1 MTMYPTG
8 QHRPSPQRSL
18 KLYKLKFVPFS
29 NFLSFTVLIC
39 AALVLTQCTNKTS
52 DPSPAPTVVET
63 AQQPDA
69 TATIQP
75 AQPTPTAKSKLTSDP
90 IATLFATIT
99 SATPKP
105 TIRPPKNL
113 ERGGTLRFAVPEGP
127 PHTDPHLTVSSG
139 LLTWG
144 TGQSYSRLFKFDL
157 NNGGPVVVC
166 DLCSSWTLSTP
177 ITLNIKLRGD
187 INWQDIPPLNGRTVT
202 AQDIVFSLKRQAT
215 NEYPNASLLSSVADF
230 TAIGDSDIVIRLLT
244 PDSEILEKLADS
256 HSRIVAPEVVKANGD
271 LRRGPTIGSGPWI
284 TTESQADMTRLIV
297 NPSYYGDIPYL
308 DGLDIQVMPGQGT
321 RVAGMRSKILDVA
334 QADWSLISDATEKFE
349 EIEWIGIS
357 NSAAGIEIAM
367 NTARTPI
374 DRQDVRKAM
383 MLAWDPLIADL
394 MQEDAT
400 ENEDY
405 PSISLGL
412 PLLNPDWQL
421 STTDLGNRFNDPKQA
436 STILSSTEGV
446 PPEGLTIKV
455 GEYGSEYID
464 MAQHMVE
471 ELTSAGI
478 QTKLERVSTRT
489 FGDEVWVNGN
499 YDIFVGAPLPISS
512 TTGYLFAIHHSDG
525 PWNTTGYSNPEID
538 RLITAQ
544 AEEYR
549 PDKRAEILLE
559 IQQKILGGSHRFI
572 IKKRSTYWMWWDYV
586 ENFNP
591 MTPRGDSHFL
601 TQVWLSQT
609 ES

>member
-1 MTMYPTG
+1 MNPTG

-18 KLYKLKFVPFS
+18 KLYKLKFVPLS
-29 NFLSFTVLIC
+29 NFLSLAVLLC
-39 AALVLTQCTNKTS
+39 AALVLTQCTNETP
-52 DPSPAPTVVET
+52 DRPNPTAVVEI
-63 AQQPDA
+63 AQQPDT

-75 AQPTPTAKSKLTSDP
+75 AQPTPTAKSKLTSDA
-90 IATLFATIT
+90 IATPFATIT
-99 SATPKP
+99 SATRKP
-105 TIRPPKNL
+105 TIPPPKNL

-349 EIEWIGIS
+349 EIGWTGIS

-367 NTARTPI
+367 NTARSPI

-436 STILSSTEGV
+436 SHILSSTEGV
-446 PPEGLTIKV
+446 PAEGLTIKV

-559 IQQKILGGSHRFI
+559 IQQKILDGSHRFI

>member
-1 MTMYPTG
+1 MYPTG
-8 QHRPSPQRSL
+8 QHRPYLQRSL
-18 KLYKLKFVPFS
+18 KLYKLKFVLLS
-29 NFLSFTVLIC
+29 NFLSLAVLIC
-39 AALVLTQCTNKTS
+39 AALVLTQCANETPETS
-52 DPSPAPTVVET
+52 NPTAVAET
-63 AQQPDA
+63 AQQPDP
-69 TATIQP
+69 TTTVQP
-75 AQPTPTAKSKLTSDP
+75 AQPTSTAKSKLTSGP
-90 IATLFATIT
+90 TATPFATIR
-99 SATPKP
+99 SAAPRP
-105 TIRPPKNL
+105 TIHPPENL
-113 ERGGTLRFAVPEGP
+113 QRGGTLRFAVPEGP

-157 NNGGPVVVC
+157 NNGGPIVVC

-215 NEYPNASLLSSVADF
+215 NEYPNASLLSSVAEF
-230 TAIGDSDIVIRLLT
+230 TAIGENEIVIRLLT

-256 HSRIVAPEVVKANGD
+256 HSRIAAPEVVKANGD

-284 TTESQADMTRLIV
+284 TTDSQADITRLIV
-297 NPSYYGDIPYL
+297 NPSYYGDMPYL

-334 QADWSLISDATEKFE
+334 QADWSFISEATEKFE
-349 EIEWIGIS
+349 EIEWIRVS

-367 NTARTPI
+367 NTARSPV
-374 DRQDVRKAM
+374 DKQDVRKAM
-383 MLAWDPLIADL
+383 MLTWDPLITDM

-400 ENEDY
+400 ETKDY
-405 PSISLGL
+405 PLVSLGL
-412 PLLNPDWQL
+412 PLLDPDWQL
-421 STTDLGNRFNDPKQA
+421 PTTDFQNRFNDQKQA
-436 STILSSTEGV
+436 RTMLSSTEGV
-446 PPEGLTIKV
+446 PAEGLTIKV

-464 MAQHMVE
+464 MAQHMAE
-471 ELTSAGI
+471 ELTSSGI
-478 QTKLERVSTRT
+478 PTNLERISTRI

-538 RLITAQ
+538 QLITAQ

-591 MTPRGDSHFL
+591 TTPRGDSDFL
-601 TQVWLSQT
+601 TQAWLSQT

>member
-1 MTMYPTG
+1 MNPTG

-18 KLYKLKFVPFS
+18 KLYKLKFVPLS
-29 NFLSFTVLIC
+29 NFLSLAVLLC
-39 AALVLTQCTNKTS
+39 AALVLTQCTNE
-52 DPSPAPTVVET
+52 SPDRPNPTAVVEI
-63 AQQPDA
+63 AQQPDT

-75 AQPTPTAKSKLTSDP
+75 AQPTPTAKSKLTSDA
-90 IATLFATIT
+90 IATPFATIT
-99 SATPKP
+99 SATRKP
-105 TIRPPKNL
+105 TIPPPKNL

-215 NEYPNASLLSSVADF
+215 NEYPNASLLSSVAEF
-230 TAIGDSDIVIRLLT
+230 TAIGDSDIVIRLRT

-367 NTARTPI
+367 NTARSPI

-394 MQEDAT
+394 MQGDAT

-436 STILSSTEGV
+436 STILSSTESV
-446 PPEGLTIKV
+446 PTEGLTIKV

-559 IQQKILGGSHRFI
+559 IQQKILDGSHRFI

>member
-1 MTMYPTG
+1 MYPTG

-90 IATLFATIT
+90 IATPFATIT

-215 NEYPNASLLSSVADF
+215 NEYPNASLLSSVAEF

-446 PPEGLTIKV
+446 PAEGLTIKV

-549 PDKRAEILLE
+549 PDKRAQILLE

>member
-1 MTMYPTG
+1 MNPTG

-18 KLYKLKFVPFS
+18 KLYKLKFVPLS
-29 NFLSFTVLIC
+29 NFLSLAVLLC
-39 AALVLTQCTNKTS
+39 AALVLTQCTNETPDRPTPTS
-52 DPSPAPTVVET
+52 VVEIG
-63 AQQPDA
+63 QQPDT

-75 AQPTPTAKSKLTSDP
+75 AQPTPTAKSKLTSYA
-90 IATLFATIT
+90 IATPFATIT
-99 SATPKP
+99 SATRKP
-105 TIRPPKNL
+105 TIPPPKNL

-284 TTESQADMTRLIV
+284 ATESQADMTRLIV

-367 NTARTPI
+367 NTARSPI

-512 TTGYLFAIHHSDG
+512 TTGYLFAIHHADG

-559 IQQKILGGSHRFI
+559 IQQKILDGSHRFI

>member
-1 MTMYPTG
+1 MYPTG
-8 QHRPSPQRSL
+8 QHRPSPERSL

-69 TATIQP
+69 TVTIQP

-157 NNGGPVVVC
+157 NNGSPVVVC

-215 NEYPNASLLSSVADF
+215 NEYPNASLLSSVAEF

-367 NTARTPI
+367 NTARSPI

-559 IQQKILGGSHRFI
+559 IQQKILDGSHRFI

>member
-1 MTMYPTG
+1 M
-8 QHRPSPQRSL
+8 
-18 KLYKLKFVPFS
+18 
-29 NFLSFTVLIC
+29 
-39 AALVLTQCTNKTS
+39 
-52 DPSPAPTVVET
+52 
-63 AQQPDA
+63 
-69 TATIQP
+69 
-75 AQPTPTAKSKLTSDP
+75 
-90 IATLFATIT
+90 
-99 SATPKP
+99 
-105 TIRPPKNL
+105 
-113 ERGGTLRFAVPEGP
+113 
-127 PHTDPHLTVSSG
+127 
-139 LLTWG
+139 
-144 TGQSYSRLFKFDL
+144 
-157 NNGGPVVVC
+157 
-166 DLCSSWTLSTP
+166 
-177 ITLNIKLRGD
+177 NIKLRGD

-215 NEYPNASLLSSVADF
+215 NEYPNASLLSSVAEF

-367 NTARTPI
+367 NTARSPI

-436 STILSSTEGV
+436 SHILSSTEGV
-446 PPEGLTIKV
+446 PAEGLTIKV

-478 QTKLERVSTRT
+478 QTKLERVSTCLLYTSPSPR
-489 FGDEVWVNGN
+489 
-499 YDIFVGAPLPISS
+499 
-512 TTGYLFAIHHSDG
+512 
-525 PWNTTGYSNPEID
+525 D
-538 RLITAQ
+538 R
-544 AEEYR
+544 
-549 PDKRAEILLE
+549 
-559 IQQKILGGSHRFI
+559 G
-572 IKKRSTYWMWWDYV
+572 
-586 ENFNP
+586 
-591 MTPRGDSHFL
+591 
-601 TQVWLSQT
+601 
-609 ES
+609 

>member
-1 MTMYPTG
+1 MYPTG

-18 KLYKLKFVPFS
+18 KLYKLKFVPLS
-29 NFLSFTVLIC
+29 NFLSLAVLLC
-39 AALVLTQCTNKTS
+39 AALVMTQCTNETP
-52 DPSPAPTVVET
+52 DRPNPTAVVET
-63 AQQPDA
+63 AQQPDT

-75 AQPTPTAKSKLTSDP
+75 VQPTPTAKSKLTSDP
-90 IATLFATIT
+90 IATPFATIT

-105 TIRPPKNL
+105 TIRPPENL
-113 ERGGTLRFAVPEGP
+113 KQGGTLRFAVPEGP

-215 NEYPNASLLSSVADF
+215 NEYPNASLLSSVAEF

-367 NTARTPI
+367 NTARSPI

-394 MQEDAT
+394 MQEDAR

-538 RLITAQ
+538 QLITAQ

>member
-1 MTMYPTG
+1 MYPTG

-99 SATPKP
+99 SATRKP
-105 TIRPPKNL
+105 TIPPPKNL

-367 NTARTPI
+367 NTARSPI

-549 PDKRAEILLE
+549 PDKRAQILLE

>member
-1 MTMYPTG
+1 MYPTG
-8 QHRPSPQRSL
+8 QHRLSPQRSL

-29 NFLSFTVLIC
+29 NFLSLTVLIC
-39 AALVLTQCTNKTS
+39 AALVLTQCANETPEASN
-52 DPSPAPTVVET
+52 PTAVVET
-63 AQQPDA
+63 AQQPDP
-69 TATIQP
+69 TTTVQP
-75 AQPTPTAKSKLTSDP
+75 AQPTPTAESKLTSDP
-90 IATLFATIT
+90 AATPFATIT
-99 SATPKP
+99 SAAPRP
-105 TIRPPKNL
+105 AIRPPENL

-127 PHTDPHLTVSSG
+127 PHTDPHLTVSSS

-157 NNGGPVVVC
+157 SNGSPVIVC

-215 NEYPNASLLSSVADF
+215 IGYPNASLLSSVAEF
-230 TAIGDSDIVIRLLT
+230 TAIGESDIVIRLLS

-284 TTESQADMTRLIV
+284 TIESQADITRLIV

-334 QADWSLISDATEKFE
+334 QADWSFISDATEKFE
-349 EIEWIGIS
+349 EIRWIGIS

-367 NTARTPI
+367 NTARPPI
-374 DRQDVRKAM
+374 DRQDVREAM
-383 MLAWDPLIADL
+383 MLTWDPLIADL
-394 MQEDAT
+394 IQEDAT
-400 ENEDY
+400 ETKDY
-405 PSISLGL
+405 PLVSLGL
-412 PLLNPDWQL
+412 PLLNPEWQL
-421 STTDLGNRFNDPKQA
+421 PTTNFQNRFNDPKQT
-436 STILSSTEGV
+436 STMLSSIEGV
-446 PPEGLTIKV
+446 PAEGLTIKV
-455 GEYGSEYID
+455 GEYGSIYID
-464 MAQHMVE
+464 MAQHMAE
-471 ELTSAGI
+471 KLTSAGI
-478 QTKLERVSTRT
+478 QTNLERISTRT

-538 RLITAQ
+538 QLITAQ

-549 PDKRAEILLE
+549 PDKRAEMLLE
-559 IQQKILGGSHRFI
+559 IQHKILAGSHRFI
-572 IKKRSTYWMWWDYV
+572 IKERSTYWMWWDYV

-591 MTPRGDSHFL
+591 TTPRGDSNFL
-601 TQVWLSQT
+601 THVWVSQI

>member
-1 MTMYPTG
+1 MNPTG

-18 KLYKLKFVPFS
+18 KLYKLKFVPLS
-29 NFLSFTVLIC
+29 NFLSLAVLLC
-39 AALVLTQCTNKTS
+39 AALVLTQCTNETPDRPTPTS
-52 DPSPAPTVVET
+52 VVEIG
-63 AQQPDA
+63 QQPD
-69 TATIQP
+69 TPATIQP
-75 AQPTPTAKSKLTSDP
+75 AQPTPTAKSKLTSDA
-90 IATLFATIT
+90 IATPFATIT
-99 SATPKP
+99 SATRKP
-105 TIRPPKNL
+105 TIPPPKNL

-349 EIEWIGIS
+349 EIGWTGIS

-367 NTARTPI
+367 NTARSPI

-383 MLAWDPLIADL
+383 MLAWDPLIANL

-549 PDKRAEILLE
+549 PNKRAEILLE
-559 IQQKILGGSHRFI
+559 IQQKILDGSHRFI

>member
-1 MTMYPTG
+1 MNPTG

-18 KLYKLKFVPFS
+18 KLYKLKFVPLR
-29 NFLSFTVLIC
+29 NFLSLAVLLC
-39 AALVLTQCTNKTS
+39 AALVLTQCTNETP
-52 DPSPAPTVVET
+52 DRPNPTAVVEI
-63 AQQPDA
+63 AQQPDT

-75 AQPTPTAKSKLTSDP
+75 AQPTPTAKSKLTSDA
-90 IATLFATIT
+90 IATPFATIT
-99 SATPKP
+99 SATRKP
-105 TIRPPKNL
+105 TIPPPKNL

-230 TAIGDSDIVIRLLT
+230 TAIGDGDIVIRLLT

-349 EIEWIGIS
+349 EIGWTGIS

-367 NTARTPI
+367 NTARSPI

-436 STILSSTEGV
+436 NTILSSTEGV

-559 IQQKILGGSHRFI
+559 IQQKILDGSHRFI

>member
-1 MTMYPTG
+1 MNPTG

-18 KLYKLKFVPFS
+18 KLYKLKFVPLR
-29 NFLSFTVLIC
+29 NFLSLAVLLC
-39 AALVLTQCTNKTS
+39 AALVLTQCTNETPDRPK
-52 DPSPAPTVVET
+52 PTAVVEI
-63 AQQPDA
+63 AQQPDT

-75 AQPTPTAKSKLTSDP
+75 AQPTPTTKSKLTSDP
-90 IATLFATIT
+90 IATPFATIT

-187 INWQDIPPLNGRTVT
+187 VNWQDIPPLNGRSVT

-215 NEYPNASLLSSVADF
+215 NEYPNASLLSSVAEF

-308 DGLDIQVMPGQGT
+308 DGLDIQVMSGQGT

-357 NSAAGIEIAM
+357 NSAAGIEIAL
-367 NTARTPI
+367 NTARSPI

-394 MQEDAT
+394 MQEDAR

-421 STTDLGNRFNDPKQA
+421 
-436 STILSSTEGV
+436 
-446 PPEGLTIKV
+446 
-455 GEYGSEYID
+455 
-464 MAQHMVE
+464 
-471 ELTSAGI
+471 
-478 QTKLERVSTRT
+478 
-489 FGDEVWVNGN
+489 
-499 YDIFVGAPLPISS
+499 
-512 TTGYLFAIHHSDG
+512 
-525 PWNTTGYSNPEID
+525 
-538 RLITAQ
+538 
-544 AEEYR
+544 
-549 PDKRAEILLE
+549 
-559 IQQKILGGSHRFI
+559 
-572 IKKRSTYWMWWDYV
+572 
-586 ENFNP
+586 
-591 MTPRGDSHFL
+591 
-601 TQVWLSQT
+601 
-609 ES
+609 

>member
-1 MTMYPTG
+1 MYPTG

-52 DPSPAPTVVET
+52 DPSPTPTVVET

-90 IATLFATIT
+90 IATPFATIT
-99 SATPKP
+99 STTPKP
-105 TIRPPKNL
+105 TIPPPKNL

-177 ITLNIKLRGD
+177 ITLNIKLRED

-215 NEYPNASLLSSVADF
+215 NEYPNASLLSSVAEF
-230 TAIGDSDIVIRLLT
+230 TAIGDSDVVIRLLT

-349 EIEWIGIS
+349 EIGWTGIS

-367 NTARTPI
+367 NTARSPI

-383 MLAWDPLIADL
+383 MLAWDPLIANL
-394 MQEDAT
+394 MQGDAT

-436 STILSSTEGV
+436 STILSSTKGV

-512 TTGYLFAIHHSDG
+512 TTGYLFAIHHADG

-559 IQQKILGGSHRFI
+559 IQQKILDGSHRFI

>member
-1 MTMYPTG
+1 MNPTG

-18 KLYKLKFVPFS
+18 KLYKLKFVPLS
-29 NFLSFTVLIC
+29 NFLSLAVLLC
-39 AALVLTQCTNKTS
+39 AALVLTQCTNETPDRPTPTS
-52 DPSPAPTVVET
+52 VVEIG
-63 AQQPDA
+63 QQPDT

-75 AQPTPTAKSKLTSDP
+75 AQPTPTAKSKLNSDP
-90 IATLFATIT
+90 TATPFATIT
-99 SATPKP
+99 SAAPKP

-202 AQDIVFSLKRQAT
+202 AQDIVFSLQRQAT
-215 NEYPNASLLSSVADF
+215 NEYPNASLLSSVAEF

-367 NTARTPI
+367 NTARSPI

-512 TTGYLFAIHHSDG
+512 TTGYLFAIHHADG

-549 PDKRAEILLE
+549 PNKRAEILLE
-559 IQQKILGGSHRFI
+559 IQQKILDGSHRFI

>member
-1 MTMYPTG
+1 MYPTG

-18 KLYKLKFVPFS
+18 KLYKLKFVPLS
-29 NFLSFTVLIC
+29 NFLSLAVLLC
-39 AALVLTQCTNKTS
+39 AALVMTQCTNETP
-52 DPSPAPTVVET
+52 DRPNPTAVVEI
-63 AQQPDA
+63 AQQPNT

-90 IATLFATIT
+90 IATPFATIT
-99 SATPKP
+99 SATRKP

-144 TGQSYSRLFKFDL
+144 TGQSYSRLFKFEL

-367 NTARTPI
+367 NTARSPI

-512 TTGYLFAIHHSDG
+512 TTGYLFAIHHADG

-559 IQQKILGGSHRFI
+559 IQQKILDGSHRFI

>member
-1 MTMYPTG
+1 
-8 QHRPSPQRSL
+8 
-18 KLYKLKFVPFS
+18 
-29 NFLSFTVLIC
+29 
-39 AALVLTQCTNKTS
+39 
-52 DPSPAPTVVET
+52 
-63 AQQPDA
+63 
-69 TATIQP
+69 
-75 AQPTPTAKSKLTSDP
+75 
-90 IATLFATIT
+90 
-99 SATPKP
+99 
-105 TIRPPKNL
+105 
-113 ERGGTLRFAVPEGP
+113 
-127 PHTDPHLTVSSG
+127 
-139 LLTWG
+139 
-144 TGQSYSRLFKFDL
+144 
-157 NNGGPVVVC
+157 
-166 DLCSSWTLSTP
+166 
-177 ITLNIKLRGD
+177 LNIKLRGD

-215 NEYPNASLLSSVADF
+215 NEYPNASLLSSVAEF
-230 TAIGDSDIVIRLLT
+230 TAIGENEIVIRLLT

-284 TTESQADMTRLIV
+284 TTESQADITRLIV

-308 DGLDIQVMPGQGT
+308 DGLDIQVIRGQGT

-334 QADWSLISDATEKFE
+334 QADWSFISDATEKFE
-349 EIEWIGIS
+349 EIKWIGIS

-367 NTARTPI
+367 NTARSPI

-394 MQEDAT
+394 MQENAT

-512 TTGYLFAIHHSDG
+512 TTGYLFAIHHADG

-559 IQQKILGGSHRFI
+559 IQQKILDGSHRFI

>member
-1 MTMYPTG
+1 MNPTG

-18 KLYKLKFVPFS
+18 KLYKLKFVPLS
-29 NFLSFTVLIC
+29 NFLSLAVLLC
-39 AALVLTQCTNKTS
+39 AALVLTQCTNETPDRPTPTS
-52 DPSPAPTVVET
+52 VVEIG
-63 AQQPDA
+63 QQPDT

-75 AQPTPTAKSKLTSDP
+75 AQPTPTAKSKLTSDA
-90 IATLFATIT
+90 IATPFATIT
-99 SATPKP
+99 SATRKP
-105 TIRPPKNL
+105 TIPPPKNL

-215 NEYPNASLLSSVADF
+215 NEYPHASLLSSVADF

-349 EIEWIGIS
+349 EIGWTGIS

-367 NTARTPI
+367 NTARSPI

-394 MQEDAT
+394 MQGDAT

-512 TTGYLFAIHHSDG
+512 TTGYLFAIHHTDG

-538 RLITAQ
+538 QLITAQ

-559 IQQKILGGSHRFI
+559 IQQKILDGSHRFI

>member
-1 MTMYPTG
+1 MYPTG
-8 QHRPSPQRSL
+8 QHRPYLQRSL
-18 KLYKLKFVPFS
+18 KLYKLKFVLLS
-29 NFLSFTVLIC
+29 NFLSLAVLIC
-39 AALVLTQCTNKTS
+39 AALVLTQCANETPETS
-52 DPSPAPTVVET
+52 NPSAVAET
-63 AQQPDA
+63 AQQPDP
-69 TATIQP
+69 TTTVQP
-75 AQPTPTAKSKLTSDP
+75 AQPTSTAKSKLTSGP
-90 IATLFATIT
+90 TATPFATIR
-99 SATPKP
+99 SAAPRP
-105 TIRPPKNL
+105 TIHPPENL
-113 ERGGTLRFAVPEGP
+113 QRGGTLRFAVPEGP

-157 NNGGPVVVC
+157 NNGGPIVVC

-215 NEYPNASLLSSVADF
+215 NEYPNASLLSSVAEF
-230 TAIGDSDIVIRLLT
+230 TAIGENEIVIRLLT

-284 TTESQADMTRLIV
+284 TTDSQADITRLIV
-297 NPSYYGDIPYL
+297 NPSYYGDMPYL

-334 QADWSLISDATEKFE
+334 QADWSFISEATEKFE
-349 EIEWIGIS
+349 EIEWIGVS

-367 NTARTPI
+367 NTARSPV
-374 DRQDVRKAM
+374 DKQDVRKAM
-383 MLAWDPLIADL
+383 MLTWDPLITDM

-400 ENEDY
+400 ETKDY
-405 PSISLGL
+405 PLVSLGL
-412 PLLNPDWQL
+412 PLLDPDWQL
-421 STTDLGNRFNDPKQA
+421 PTTDFQNRFNDQKQA
-436 STILSSTEGV
+436 LTILSSTEGV
-446 PPEGLTIKV
+446 PAEGLTIKV

-464 MAQHMVE
+464 MAQHMAE
-471 ELTSAGI
+471 ELTSSGI
-478 QTKLERVSTRT
+478 PTNLERISTRT

-512 TTGYLFAIHHSDG
+512 TTGYLFAVHHSDG

-538 RLITAQ
+538 QLITAQ

-549 PDKRAEILLE
+549 PDKRAEMLLE

-591 MTPRGDSHFL
+591 TTPRGDSDFL
-601 TQVWLSQT
+601 THVWLSPT
-609 ES
+609 KS

>member
-1 MTMYPTG
+1 M
-8 QHRPSPQRSL
+8 
-18 KLYKLKFVPFS
+18 PFS

-75 AQPTPTAKSKLTSDP
+75 AQPTSTAKSKLTSDP
-90 IATLFATIT
+90 TATPFATIT

-349 EIEWIGIS
+349 EIEWTGIS

-367 NTARTPI
+367 NTARSPI

-512 TTGYLFAIHHSDG
+512 TTGYLFAIHHADG

-559 IQQKILGGSHRFI
+559 IQQKILDGSHRFI

>member
-1 MTMYPTG
+1 MYPTG
-8 QHRPSPQRSL
+8 QHRPSSQRSL
-18 KLYKLKFVPFS
+18 TLHKLKFVPS
-29 NFLSFTVLIC
+29 GKFLSLTVLIC
-39 AALVLTQCTNKTS
+39 AALVLTQCANETPEASN
-52 DPSPAPTVVET
+52 PTAVVET
-63 AQQPDA
+63 AQQPDP
-69 TATIQP
+69 TTTVQP
-75 AQPTPTAKSKLTSDP
+75 AQPTPTAESKLTSDP
-90 IATLFATIT
+90 TATPFATIT
-99 SATPKP
+99 SAAPRP
-105 TIRPPKNL
+105 AIRPPENL

-127 PHTDPHLTVSSG
+127 PHTDPHLTVSSS

-144 TGQSYSRLFKFDL
+144 AGQSYSRLFKFDL
-157 NNGGPVVVC
+157 SNGSPVVVC

-187 INWQDIPPLNGRTVT
+187 TNWQDIPPLNGRTVT

-215 NEYPNASLLSSVADF
+215 IDYPNASLLSSVAEF
-230 TAIGDSDIVIRLLT
+230 TAIGESDIVIRLLS

-284 TTESQADMTRLIV
+284 TTESQADITRLIV

-334 QADWSLISDATEKFE
+334 QADWSFISDATEKFE
-349 EIEWIGIS
+349 EIKWIGIS

-367 NTARTPI
+367 NTARPPI
-374 DRQDVRKAM
+374 DRQDVREAM
-383 MLAWDPLIADL
+383 MLTWDPLIADPI
-394 MQEDAT
+394 QEDAT
-400 ENEDY
+400 ETKDY
-405 PSISLGL
+405 PLVSLGL

-421 STTDLGNRFNDPKQA
+421 PTTDLQNRFNDPKQTT
-436 STILSSTEGV
+436 TILSSIEGV
-446 PPEGLTIKV
+446 PAEGLTIKV
-455 GEYGSEYID
+455 GEYGSKYID
-464 MAQHMVE
+464 MAQHMAE
-471 ELTSAGI
+471 KLTSAGI
-478 QTKLERVSTRT
+478 QTNLERISTRT

-538 RLITAQ
+538 QLITAQ

-549 PDKRAEILLE
+549 PDKRAEMLLE
-559 IQQKILGGSHRFI
+559 IQHKILAGSHRFI
-572 IKKRSTYWMWWDYV
+572 IKERSTYWMWWDYV

-591 MTPRGDSHFL
+591 TTPRGDSNFL
-601 TQVWLSQT
+601 THVWVSQI

>member
-1 MTMYPTG
+1 MYPTG
-8 QHRPSPQRSL
+8 QHRPYLQRSL
-18 KLYKLKFVPFS
+18 KLYKLKFVLLS
-29 NFLSFTVLIC
+29 NFLSLAVLIC
-39 AALVLTQCTNKTS
+39 AALVLTQCANETPETS
-52 DPSPAPTVVET
+52 NPTAVAET
-63 AQQPDA
+63 VQQPDP
-69 TATIQP
+69 TTTVQP
-75 AQPTPTAKSKLTSDP
+75 AQPTSTAKSKLTSGP
-90 IATLFATIT
+90 TATPFATIR
-99 SATPKP
+99 SAAPRP
-105 TIRPPKNL
+105 TIHPPENL
-113 ERGGTLRFAVPEGP
+113 QRGGTLRFAVPEGP

-157 NNGGPVVVC
+157 NNGGPIVVC

-215 NEYPNASLLSSVADF
+215 NEYPNASLLSSVAEF
-230 TAIGDSDIVIRLLT
+230 TAIGENEIVIRLLT

-284 TTESQADMTRLIV
+284 TTDSQADITRLIV
-297 NPSYYGDIPYL
+297 NPSYYGDMPYL

-334 QADWSLISDATEKFE
+334 QADWSFISEATEKFE
-349 EIEWIGIS
+349 EIEWIGVS

-367 NTARTPI
+367 NTARSPV
-374 DRQDVRKAM
+374 DKQDVRKAM
-383 MLAWDPLIADL
+383 MLTWDPLITDM

-400 ENEDY
+400 ETKDY
-405 PSISLGL
+405 PLVSLGL
-412 PLLNPDWQL
+412 PLLDPDWQL
-421 STTDLGNRFNDPKQA
+421 PTTDFQNRFNDQKQA
-436 STILSSTEGV
+436 RTMLSSTEGV
-446 PPEGLTIKV
+446 PAEGLTIKV

-464 MAQHMVE
+464 MAQHMAE
-471 ELTSAGI
+471 ELTSSGI
-478 QTKLERVSTRT
+478 PTNLERISTRI

-512 TTGYLFAIHHSDG
+512 TTGYLFAVHHSDG

-538 RLITAQ
+538 QLITAQ

-572 IKKRSTYWMWWDYV
+572 IKKRSTYWIWWDYV

-591 MTPRGDSHFL
+591 TTPRGDSDFL
-601 TQVWLSQT
+601 TRVWLTQG

>member
-1 MTMYPTG
+1 MNPTG

-18 KLYKLKFVPFS
+18 KLYKLKFVPLS
-29 NFLSFTVLIC
+29 NFLSLAVLLC
-39 AALVLTQCTNKTS
+39 AALVLTQCTNETP
-52 DPSPAPTVVET
+52 DRPNPTAVVEI
-63 AQQPDA
+63 AQQPDT

-75 AQPTPTAKSKLTSDP
+75 AQPTPTAKSKLTSDA
-90 IATLFATIT
+90 IATPFATIT
-99 SATPKP
+99 SATRKP
-105 TIRPPKNL
+105 TIPPPKNL

-157 NNGGPVVVC
+157 NNGGSVVVC

-230 TAIGDSDIVIRLLT
+230 TAIGDGDIVIRLLT

-349 EIEWIGIS
+349 EIGWTGIS

-367 NTARTPI
+367 NTARSPI

-436 STILSSTEGV
+436 NTILSSTEGV

-512 TTGYLFAIHHSDG
+512 TTGYLFAIHHADG

-559 IQQKILGGSHRFI
+559 IQQKILDGSHRFI

>member
-1 MTMYPTG
+1 MNPTG

-18 KLYKLKFVPFS
+18 KLYKLKFVPLR
-29 NFLSFTVLIC
+29 NFLSLAVLLC
-39 AALVLTQCTNKTS
+39 AALVLTQCTNETPDRPK
-52 DPSPAPTVVET
+52 PTAVVEI
-63 AQQPDA
+63 AQQPNT

-90 IATLFATIT
+90 IATPFATIT
-99 SATPKP
+99 SATRKP
-105 TIRPPKNL
+105 TIPPPKNL

-177 ITLNIKLRGD
+177 ITLNIKLRED

-215 NEYPNASLLSSVADF
+215 NEYPNASLLSSVAEF

-349 EIEWIGIS
+349 EIGWTGIS

-367 NTARTPI
+367 NTARSPI

-394 MQEDAT
+394 MQEDAR

-538 RLITAQ
+538 RLITTQ

-559 IQQKILGGSHRFI
+559 IQQKILDGSHRFI

>member
-1 MTMYPTG
+1 MNPTG

-18 KLYKLKFVPFS
+18 KLYKLKFVPLS
-29 NFLSFTVLIC
+29 NFLSLAVLLC
-39 AALVLTQCTNKTS
+39 AALVLTQCTNE
-52 DPSPAPTVVET
+52 SPDRPNPTAVVET
-63 AQQPDA
+63 AQQPDT

-75 AQPTPTAKSKLTSDP
+75 AQPTPITKSKLTSYP

-367 NTARTPI
+367 NTARSPI

-549 PDKRAEILLE
+549 PDKRAQILLE

>member
-1 MTMYPTG
+1 MYPTG
-8 QHRPSPQRSL
+8 QHRPYLQRSL
-18 KLYKLKFVPFS
+18 KLYKLKFVLLS
-29 NFLSFTVLIC
+29 NFLSLAVLIC
-39 AALVLTQCTNKTS
+39 AALVLTQCANETPETS
-52 DPSPAPTVVET
+52 NPTAVAET
-63 AQQPDA
+63 AQQPDP
-69 TATIQP
+69 TTTVQP
-75 AQPTPTAKSKLTSDP
+75 AQPTSTAKSKLTSGP
-90 IATLFATIT
+90 T
-99 SATPKP
+99 ATPFTTIRSAAPRP
-105 TIRPPKNL
+105 TIHPPDNL

-127 PHTDPHLTVSSG
+127 PHTDPHLTVSSS

-215 NEYPNASLLSSVADF
+215 NEYPNASLLSSVAEF
-230 TAIGDSDIVIRLLT
+230 TAIGENEIVIRLLT

-284 TTESQADMTRLIV
+284 TSESQADMTRLIV
-297 NPSYYGDIPYL
+297 NPSYYGDMPYL

-334 QADWSLISDATEKFE
+334 QADWSFISEATEKFE
-349 EIEWIGIS
+349 EIEWIGVS

-367 NTARTPI
+367 NTARSPV
-374 DRQDVRKAM
+374 DKQDVRKAM
-383 MLAWDPLIADL
+383 MLTWDPLITDM

-400 ENEDY
+400 ETKDY
-405 PSISLGL
+405 PLVSLGL
-412 PLLNPDWQL
+412 PLLDPDWQL
-421 STTDLGNRFNDPKQA
+421 PTTDFQNRFNDQKQA
-436 STILSSTEGV
+436 RTMLSSTEGV
-446 PPEGLTIKV
+446 PAEGLTIKV

-464 MAQHMVE
+464 MAQHMAE
-471 ELTSAGI
+471 ELTSSGI
-478 QTKLERVSTRT
+478 PTNLERISTRT

-538 RLITAQ
+538 QLITAQ

-591 MTPRGDSHFL
+591 TTPRGDSDFL
-601 TQVWLSQT
+601 TQAWLSQT

>member
-1 MTMYPTG
+1 MNPTG

-18 KLYKLKFVPFS
+18 KLYKLKFVPLR
-29 NFLSFTVLIC
+29 NFLSLAVLLC
-39 AALVLTQCTNKTS
+39 AALVLTQCTNETP
-52 DPSPAPTVVET
+52 DRPNPTAVVEI
-63 AQQPDA
+63 AQQPDT

-75 AQPTPTAKSKLTSDP
+75 AQPTPTAKSKLTSDA
-90 IATLFATIT
+90 IATPFATIT
-99 SATPKP
+99 SATRKP
-105 TIRPPKNL
+105 TIPPPKNL

-215 NEYPNASLLSSVADF
+215 NEYPNASLLSSVAEF

-349 EIEWIGIS
+349 EIGWTGIS

-367 NTARTPI
+367 NTARSPI

-436 STILSSTEGV
+436 NTILSSTEGV

-512 TTGYLFAIHHSDG
+512 TTGYLFAIHHADG

-559 IQQKILGGSHRFI
+559 IQQKILDGSHRFI

>member
-1 MTMYPTG
+1 MNPTG
-8 QHRPSPQRSL
+8 QHRPSPQWSL
-18 KLYKLKFVPFS
+18 KLYKLKFVPLS
-29 NFLSFTVLIC
+29 NFLSLAVLLC
-39 AALVLTQCTNKTS
+39 AALVLTQCTNETP
-52 DPSPAPTVVET
+52 DRPNPTAVVEI
-63 AQQPDA
+63 AQQPDT

-90 IATLFATIT
+90 IATPFATIT
-99 SATPKP
+99 SATRKP
-105 TIRPPKNL
+105 TIPPPKNL
-113 ERGGTLRFAVPEGP
+113 KRGGTLRFAVPEGP

-284 TTESQADMTRLIV
+284 TTESQADVTRLIV

-367 NTARTPI
+367 NTARSPI

-446 PPEGLTIKV
+446 PAEGLTIKV

-549 PDKRAEILLE
+549 PDKRAQILLE

-609 ES
+609 DS

>member
-1 MTMYPTG
+1 MYPTG

-75 AQPTPTAKSKLTSDP
+75 AQPTPTAKSKLTSDA
-90 IATLFATIT
+90 IATPFATIT
-99 SATPKP
+99 SATRKP
-105 TIRPPKNL
+105 TIPPPKNL

-271 LRRGPTIGSGPWI
+271 LRRGPTIGSGPGI

-349 EIEWIGIS
+349 EIGWIGIS

-436 STILSSTEGV
+436 STILSSTEV
-446 PPEGLTIKV
+446 YP
-455 GEYGSEYID
+455 
-464 MAQHMVE
+464 
-471 ELTSAGI
+471 
-478 QTKLERVSTRT
+478 
-489 FGDEVWVNGN
+489 
-499 YDIFVGAPLPISS
+499 
-512 TTGYLFAIHHSDG
+512 
-525 PWNTTGYSNPEID
+525 
-538 RLITAQ
+538 
-544 AEEYR
+544 
-549 PDKRAEILLE
+549 
-559 IQQKILGGSHRFI
+559 QKA
-572 IKKRSTYWMWWDYV
+572 
-586 ENFNP
+586 
-591 MTPRGDSHFL
+591 
-601 TQVWLSQT
+601 
-609 ES
+609 

>member
-1 MTMYPTG
+1 MNPTG

-18 KLYKLKFVPFS
+18 KLYKLKFVPLR
-29 NFLSFTVLIC
+29 NFLSLAVLLC
-39 AALVLTQCTNKTS
+39 AALVLTQCTNETP
-52 DPSPAPTVVET
+52 DRPNPTAVVEI
-63 AQQPDA
+63 AQQPDT

-75 AQPTPTAKSKLTSDP
+75 AQPTPTAKSKLTSDA
-90 IATLFATIT
+90 IATPFATIT
-99 SATPKP
+99 SATRKP
-105 TIRPPKNL
+105 TIPPPKNL

-215 NEYPNASLLSSVADF
+215 NEYPNASLLSSVAEF
-230 TAIGDSDIVIRLLT
+230 TAIGDSDIVIRLRT

-284 TTESQADMTRLIV
+284 TTESQADVTRLIV

-367 NTARTPI
+367 NTARSPI

-383 MLAWDPLIADL
+383 MLAWDPLIPDL

-549 PDKRAEILLE
+549 PNKRAEILLE
-559 IQQKILGGSHRFI
+559 IQQKILDGSHRFI

>member
-1 MTMYPTG
+1 MNPTG

-18 KLYKLKFVPFS
+18 KLYKLKFVPLR
-29 NFLSFTVLIC
+29 NFLSLAVLLC
-39 AALVLTQCTNKTS
+39 AALVLTQCTNETP
-52 DPSPAPTVVET
+52 DRPNPTAVVEI
-63 AQQPDA
+63 AQQPDT

-90 IATLFATIT
+90 IATPFATIT
-99 SATPKP
+99 STTPKP
-105 TIRPPKNL
+105 TIPPPKNL

-215 NEYPNASLLSSVADF
+215 NEYPNASLLSSVAEF

-367 NTARTPI
+367 NTARSPI

-512 TTGYLFAIHHSDG
+512 TTGYLFAIHHADG

-559 IQQKILGGSHRFI
+559 IQQKILDGSHRFI

>member
-1 MTMYPTG
+1 MYPTG

-215 NEYPNASLLSSVADF
+215 NEYPNASLLSSVAEF

-367 NTARTPI
+367 NTARSPI

-383 MLAWDPLIADL
+383 MLAWDPLIANL
-394 MQEDAT
+394 MQGDAT

-421 STTDLGNRFNDPKQA
+421 STTDLGNRFNDPKKA
-436 STILSSTEGV
+436 SHILSSTEGV
-446 PPEGLTIKV
+446 PAEGLTIKV

-559 IQQKILGGSHRFI
+559 IQQKILDGSHRFI

>member
-1 MTMYPTG
+1 MYPTS
-8 QHRPSPQRSL
+8 QHRPYLQRSL
-18 KLYKLKFVPFS
+18 KLYKLKFVLLS
-29 NFLSFTVLIC
+29 NFLSLAVLIC
-39 AALVLTQCTNKTS
+39 AALVLTQCANETPETS
-52 DPSPAPTVVET
+52 NPTAVAET
-63 AQQPDA
+63 AQQPDP
-69 TATIQP
+69 TTTVQP
-75 AQPTPTAKSKLTSDP
+75 AQPTSTAKSKLTSGP
-90 IATLFATIT
+90 T
-99 SATPKP
+99 ATPFTTIRSAAPRP
-105 TIRPPKNL
+105 TIHPPENL
-113 ERGGTLRFAVPEGP
+113 QRGGTLRFAVPEGP

-215 NEYPNASLLSSVADF
+215 DEYPNASLLSSVAEF
-230 TAIGDSDIVIRLLT
+230 TAIGENEIVIRLLT

-284 TTESQADMTRLIV
+284 TTDSQADITRLIV
-297 NPSYYGDIPYL
+297 NPSYYGDMPYL

-334 QADWSLISDATEKFE
+334 QADWSFISEATETFE
-349 EIEWIGIS
+349 EIEWIGVS

-367 NTARTPI
+367 NTARSPV
-374 DRQDVRKAM
+374 DKQDVRKAM
-383 MLAWDPLIADL
+383 MLTWDPLITDM

-400 ENEDY
+400 ETKDY
-405 PSISLGL
+405 PLISLGL
-412 PLLNPDWQL
+412 PLLDPDWQL
-421 STTDLGNRFNDPKQA
+421 PTTDFQNRFNDQKQA
-436 STILSSTEGV
+436 RTMLSSTEGV
-446 PPEGLTIKV
+446 PAEGLTIKV

-464 MAQHMVE
+464 MAQHMAE
-471 ELTSAGI
+471 ELTSSGI
-478 QTKLERVSTRT
+478 PTNLERISTRT

-538 RLITAQ
+538 QLITAQ

-549 PDKRAEILLE
+549 PDKRAEMLLE

-591 MTPRGDSHFL
+591 TTPRGDSDFL
-601 TQVWLSQT
+601 TQAWLSQT

>member
-18 KLYKLKFVPFS
+18 KLYKLKFVPLS
-29 NFLSFTVLIC
+29 NFLSLAVLLC
-39 AALVLTQCTNKTS
+39 AALVLTQCTNETP
-52 DPSPAPTVVET
+52 DRPNPTAVVEI
-63 AQQPDA
+63 AQQPDT

-90 IATLFATIT
+90 IATPFATIT

-367 NTARTPI
+367 NTARSPI

-436 STILSSTEGV
+436 SHILSSTEGV
-446 PPEGLTIKV
+446 PAEGLTIKV

-559 IQQKILGGSHRFI
+559 IQQKILDGSHRFI

>member
-1 MTMYPTG
+1 MNPTG

-18 KLYKLKFVPFS
+18 KLYKLKFVPLR
-29 NFLSFTVLIC
+29 NFLSLAVLLC
-39 AALVLTQCTNKTS
+39 AALVLTQCTNETP
-52 DPSPAPTVVET
+52 DRPNPTAVVEI
-63 AQQPDA
+63 AQQSDT

-215 NEYPNASLLSSVADF
+215 NEYPNASLLSSVAEF

-349 EIEWIGIS
+349 EIGWTGIS

-367 NTARTPI
+367 NTARSPI

-394 MQEDAT
+394 MQGDAT

-559 IQQKILGGSHRFI
+559 IQQKILDGSHRFI